1 MKGVDEFHK
10 WYEESRTWEQTKW
23 LGVPMWKLP
32 FDAFVMQELIY
43 KIRPDY
49 IIETGTGC
57 GGSAVFYASI
67 MQMMGHGKVI
77 TVDIENKNQFDKCDS
92 IDILSRIKQII
103 GSSTD
108 KQVLNTVHKFC
119 TEDTVNMVI
128 LDSWHTYDHVLQ
140 ELEMY
145 HHLVSRGS
153 YLIVE
158 DTHVS
163 GHPVEWKWGK
173 GPYEAVEGFLKKHQ
187 NFEADQGC
195 EKHLMTFN
203 PKGFLRRVK

>member
-1 MKGVDEFHK
+1 MKEVDEFHK

-23 LGVPMWKLP
+23 LGVPCWKLP

-43 KIRPDY
+43 KIKPDY

-57 GGSAVFYASI
+57 GGSSVLYASI
-67 MQMMGHGKVI
+67 LEMMGHGNVI
-77 TVDIENKNQFDKCDS
+77 TIDIENKNQYDKCDN
-92 IDILSRIKQII
+92 INILSRIKQII
-103 GSSTD
+103 GSSID
-108 KQVLNTVHKFC
+108 KQTINTVHKFC
-119 TEDTVNMVI
+119 SENTTNMVF

-163 GHPVEWKWGK
+163 GHPIEWKWGK
-173 GPYEAVEGFLKKHQ
+173 GPYEAVEDFLKRHQ

-195 EKHLMTFN
+195 EKYIMTFN
-203 PKGFLRRVK
+203 PKGFLRRVT